1 MSENEVVLDTLINVR
16 HERLVDRR
24 MIPRQKLY
32 RVELAVESL
41 HRWRVWL
48 HSTDWTALSSRPQ
61 SAAVQ
66 ITAIHRQIYFK
77 IVTKSDWNEM
87 QYSTVRFLTILNNLQ
102 ILCNCS
108 EIFLNPTA

>member
-41 HRWRVWL
+41 HR
-48 HSTDWTALSSRPQ
+48 
-61 SAAVQ
+61 
-66 ITAIHRQIYFK
+66 
-77 IVTKSDWNEM
+77 
-87 QYSTVRFLTILNNLQ
+87 
-102 ILCNCS
+102 
-108 EIFLNPTA
+108 